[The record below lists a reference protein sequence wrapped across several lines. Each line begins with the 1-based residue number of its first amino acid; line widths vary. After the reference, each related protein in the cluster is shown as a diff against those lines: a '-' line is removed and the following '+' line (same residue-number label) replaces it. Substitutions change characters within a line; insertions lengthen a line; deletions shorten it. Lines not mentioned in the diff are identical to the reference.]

1 MASWKRSTKGQYD
14 TYLRQWDEYCKRRLK
29 HPLKADYSV
38 ALEFLCGLLQ
48 KGLGYSAI
56 NTARSALSTILPRDN
71 YGNDFGSSRNVS
83 RFMRGVFNMK
93 PSVPRYAAI
102 WDADIVLRFL
112 SKMAPRKRLTLKG
125 LTLKTVMLLSL
136 LTAQRAQTLHV
147 IRVDNVSFTD
157 DHVQIVITD
166 LLKTSRPNW
175 HLEPMLFEKF
185 NVCKS
190 LCIVRYLKTYMS
202 KTKRLRGC
210 EKQLFVSYTKPHK
223 AVVKSTISRW
233 IRDLLHRAGIDVSVY
248 KAHSTR
254 AAASSKA
261 AQYLPIEKILKAG
274 GWSSSSSYIKH
285 YKLPCLTSSSSGLVL
300 DKHV

>member
-1 MASWKRSTKGQYD
+1 MFFCKLTHLFDRICCARRNRNSQCDCLCPQSCRLYQTVMD
-14 TYLRQWDEYCKRRLK
+14 TISSDRRHDL
-29 HPLKADYSV
+29 
-38 ALEFLCGLLQ
+38 
-48 KGLGYSAI
+48 
-56 NTARSALSTILPRDN
+56 
-71 YGNDFGSSRNVS
+71 SSRCWV
-83 RFMRGVFNMK
+83 
-93 PSVPRYAAI
+93 
-102 WDADIVLRFL
+102 W
-112 SKMAPRKRLTLKG
+112 
-125 LTLKTVMLLSL
+125 SL
-136 LTAQRAQTLHV
+136 VWCYRH
-147 IRVDNVSFTD
+147 RHHSNYS
-157 DHVQIVITD
+157 